1 MFRMTAPSML
11 VAGLVTFIAAVARAE
26 SSLAQEIQSAH
37 LYGQDLGDV
46 AKAPSPDVD
55 DRLESTR
62 GLSLDPDLR
71 TLSDTSAIP
80 ARMFGA
86 VAHIATGDGA
96 RYGLPVP
103 KPLWTRRSTGEWTLG
118 VKLDLVTGHF

>member
-1 MFRMTAPSML
+1 MRPVTATSML
-11 VAGLVTFIAAVARAE
+11 VAGLVTFIAALARAE
-26 SSLAQEIQSAH
+26 NSLAQEIQSAH

-46 AKAPSPDVD
+46 AEVPAPDPG
-55 DRLESTR
+55 DRLESPL
-62 GLSLDPDLR
+62 GLSLEPDPR
-71 TLSDTSAIP
+71 TLSDPARIP

-86 VAHIATGDGA
+86 VAYIATGEGP

-118 VKLDLVTGHF
+118 VRLDLVTGNF